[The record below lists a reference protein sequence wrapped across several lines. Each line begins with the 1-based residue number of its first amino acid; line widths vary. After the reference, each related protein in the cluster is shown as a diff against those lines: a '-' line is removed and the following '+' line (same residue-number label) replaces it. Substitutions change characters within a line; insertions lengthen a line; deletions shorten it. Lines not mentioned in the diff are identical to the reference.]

1 MEMTTIIGIVIAVI
15 IMLVGLRMILEN
27 QNQLSLH

>member
-1 MEMTTIIGIVIAVI
+1 MEMTTIIGIVIAVV